1 MMSWKTKS
9 EKRVRRH
16 LRVRNKVAGTAA
28 CPRMSVYR
36 SNKNLAVQF
45 IDDEAQVTLAA
56 VSTQQ
61 AEFKDLSN
69 TVSTATAV
77 GQKAAEVA
85 KAAGIET
92 VVFDRGGFRYA
103 GRVAALATAAR
114 EGGLKF

>member
-1 MMSWKTKS
+1 MSWKTKA

-16 LRVRNKVAGTAA
+16 LRVRNKVAGNAS
-28 CPRMSVYR
+28 CPRMSIFR
-36 SNKNLAVQF
+36 SNNNISVQF
-45 IDDEAQVTLAA
+45 IDDDAQVTLAA

-61 AEFKDLSN
+61 ADFKGRSN
-69 TVSTATAV
+69 DVETAIEV
-77 GQKAAEVA
+77 GRKAAEVA
-85 KAAGIET
+85 KAAGIEQ